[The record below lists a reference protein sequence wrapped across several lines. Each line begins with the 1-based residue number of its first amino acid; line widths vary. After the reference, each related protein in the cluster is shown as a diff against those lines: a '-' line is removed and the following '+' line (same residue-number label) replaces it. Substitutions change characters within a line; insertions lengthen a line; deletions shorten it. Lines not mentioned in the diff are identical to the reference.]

1 MLSVP
6 SSLRTQSIVGSV
18 GCYATPEVPTTNR
31 KKDSFK
37 KRTPRIE
44 DASSS
49 ELLQGVQLVPN
60 LSPSQVEQQGASTE
74 SPAIQSESLL
84 RMILE
89 SQSSEQA
96 VLKATEQDF
105 VNLFQLWED
114 ALPPIGSISHS
125 SRRDT
130 AFSEHDKEIMIQS
143 GYYTQQLIE
152 AWTVLYQEGR
162 IATAPSI
169 IVCEQ
174 VMRIMSSSRAKG
186 MDRACRTL
194 FDDCTAVFHL
204 SSPTL
209 PIYHSLITAL
219 GKSRDKGA
227 AHRAETFL
235 RQAAEQ
241 FPPTADG
248 DGIKIDTFNVV
259 MTAWAKSGFQ
269 YGPERAEKLIYLMD
283 ELDQQYLGGQGIFRP
298 SVSSFTSLLD
308 AYAQTLEWDSVS
320 QAERIFNRLLDEY
333 LETGQRDLEP
343 NVATWTI
350 VLSAWAKLSRKNN
363 RGAAVRAN
371 RLLERMES
379 LHKEGRISFGPDAI
393 VYISTMNAWAFS
405 KTTEG
410 PQCATDILLEM
421 YERYLDGD
429 NTMKPSAKNIRV
441 VLEAWIGSEE
451 GDAME
456 QAEKLMDAFVDHL
469 DTMLTSTTQA
479 DMSDETV
486 REAVSDVYRTMLY
499 GWSRR
504 DKPRQVC
511 SKYMILLCNLWG
523 IANR

>member
-1 MLSVP
+1 VEAVP
-6 SSLRTQSIVGSV
+6 SPS
-18 GCYATPEVPTTNR
+18 
-31 KKDSFK
+31 
-37 KRTPRIE
+37 
-44 DASSS
+44 ASR
-49 ELLQGVQLVPN
+49 
-60 LSPSQVEQQGASTE
+60 VEPQGALTE
-74 SPAIQSESLL
+74 SPAITQSESLL
-84 RMILE
+84 RRILE
-89 SQSSEQA
+89 SQSSQQA
-96 VLKATEQDF
+96 VLKVTEQDF

-114 ALPPIGSISHS
+114 VLPSVGDISQS
-125 SRRDT
+125 SRRET
-130 AFSEHDKEIMIQS
+130 AFSELDKENMIQA

-152 AWTVLYQEGR
+152 AWTALYQEGR
-162 IATAPSI
+162 MTTAPSI
-169 IVCEQ
+169 TVLEQ
-174 VMRIMSSSRAKG
+174 VMRILSSARAKG
-186 MDRACRTL
+186 MDRACRTV
-194 FDDCTAVFHL
+194 FDDCTAVFHH

-209 PIYHSLITAL
+209 PMYHSLITAL
-219 GKSRDKGA
+219 SKSRDKGA

-235 RQAAEQ
+235 RQAAEL
-241 FPPTADG
+241 FPPTVEG
-248 DGIKIDTFNVV
+248 DGITIDTFNVV

-410 PQCATDILLEM
+410 PQRATDILLEM

-451 GDAME
+451 EDAME
-456 QAEKLMDAFVDHL
+456 HAEKVMDAFVDHL
-469 DTMLTSTTQA
+469 DAMLSSTTEA

-486 REAVSDVYRTMLY
+486 REAVSDIYRTMLY
-499 GWSRR
+499 GWSKR

-511 SKYMILLCNLWG
+511 SSLMILL
-523 IANR
+523 